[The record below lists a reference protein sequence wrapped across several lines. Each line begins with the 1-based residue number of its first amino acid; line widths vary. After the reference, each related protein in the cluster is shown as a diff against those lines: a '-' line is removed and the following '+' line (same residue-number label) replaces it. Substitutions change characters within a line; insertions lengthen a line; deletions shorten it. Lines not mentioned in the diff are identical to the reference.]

1 VNVRRFI
8 VWAMVLIGFG
18 LQAVAYFALA
28 APLGKPTDVSFSEP
42 RVPFAP
48 LLFIVGVGIV
58 FSSAI
63 VYELLPDRP
72 RDRTA
77 SGR

>member
-1 VNVRRFI
+1 MNVRRFT

-28 APLGKPTDVSFSEP
+28 APIGKPTDVSFSEP

-63 VYELLPDRP
+63 VYELLPDHRG
-72 RDRTA
+72 DRTA
-77 SGR
+77 LER

>member
-1 VNVRRFI
+1 MNVRRFI

-28 APLGKPTDVSFSEP
+28 APIGKPTDVSFSEP

-58 FSSAI
+58 FSSAV

-72 RDRTA
+72 RDR
-77 SGR
+77 